1 MPSYAIHLAVAEE
14 YLKKSNCS
22 KENHEKFIKGVIYPD
37 MVKDKSLS
45 HYGSNSSVSDL
56 SKFLSR
62 NRVNGSFKRGCFLHL
77 MTDYLFYNK
86 YIDTW
91 SKSIYNDYDILN
103 NELIEKYKLEIPEN
117 AKVSI
122 LPTENKKLTILS
134 ENLVDKFISDVSDFD
149 IDKVAKEIEENP
161 EKWTTFRPL
170 KIV

>member
-62 NRVNGSFKRGCFLHL
+62 NRVNDSFKRGCFLHL

-86 YIDTW
+86 YIDTLV
-91 SKSIYNDYDILN
+91 KI
-103 NELIEKYKLEIPEN
+103 
-117 AKVSI
+117 
-122 LPTENKKLTILS
+122 
-134 ENLVDKFISDVSDFD
+134 NL
-149 IDKVAKEIEENP
+149 
-161 EKWTTFRPL
+161 
-170 KIV
+170 

>member
-1 MPSYAIHLAVAEE
+1 MNIE
-14 YLKKSNCS
+14 
-22 KENHEKFIKGVIYPD
+22 
-37 MVKDKSLS
+37 
-45 HYGSNSSVSDL
+45 
-56 SKFLSR
+56 
-62 NRVNGSFKRGCFLHL
+62 
-77 MTDYLFYNK
+77 
-86 YIDTW
+86 
-91 SKSIYNDYDILN
+91 LN

>member
-1 MPSYAIHLAVAEE
+1 
-14 YLKKSNCS
+14 
-22 KENHEKFIKGVIYPD
+22 
-37 MVKDKSLS
+37 
-45 HYGSNSSVSDL
+45 
-56 SKFLSR
+56 
-62 NRVNGSFKRGCFLHL
+62 

-117 AKVSI
+117 AKVSM

-149 IDKVAKEIEENP
+149 IDKVAKEIKENP